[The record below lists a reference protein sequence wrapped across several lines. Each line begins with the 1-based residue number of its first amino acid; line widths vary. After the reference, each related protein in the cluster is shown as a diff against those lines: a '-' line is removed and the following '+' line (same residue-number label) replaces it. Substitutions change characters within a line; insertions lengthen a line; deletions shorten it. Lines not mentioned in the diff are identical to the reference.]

1 MEIFEGVLLG
11 LNIASLV
18 WTIMTLTLHFQDTD
32 KEVRIASRII
42 LYFLVIATISFS
54 VYQLGI
60 LNGQGITTVGQE
72 APSLAQLC
80 DLSVLLWL
88 IVLSAYTVILICFF
102 DD

>member
-1 MEIFEGVLLG
+1 MEILEGVLLG

-18 WTIMTLTLHFQDTD
+18 WTIMTVTLHFQDTS
-32 KEVRIASRII
+32 KIVRTASRII
-42 LYFLVIATISFS
+42 LYSLVIATILFS

-60 LNGQGITTVGQE
+60 LSGKGIPMVGQE

-80 DLSVLLWL
+80 NFSLLIWL
-88 IVLSAYTVILICFF
+88 IVLSAYTVILNIV